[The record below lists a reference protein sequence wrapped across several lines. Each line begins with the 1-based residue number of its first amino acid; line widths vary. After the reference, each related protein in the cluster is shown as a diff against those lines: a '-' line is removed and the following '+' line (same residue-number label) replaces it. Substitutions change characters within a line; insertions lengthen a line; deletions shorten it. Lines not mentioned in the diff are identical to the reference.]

1 MMTKT
6 TTMTKM
12 KTMMMT
18 TTNTKMGEED
28 KGGKRPTYR
37 EGKNRNMDL

>member
-28 KGGKRPTYR
+28 KGGKEANIQR
-37 EGKNRNMDL
+37 GKK